1 MFSEQSPWI
10 FALLHH
16 QQCDSTRKPRQTP
29 RHPTNRIPVD
39 VGYLQRSAY
48 KASFS
53 LHTQTR
59 DQSVQQHREERHCYK
74 KRNFATNMVSSNEAH
89 SQHCSVEED
98 PLARCPLSAN
108 LAILGAGTRGSSLH
122 KSNARKHCVALH
134 RTPSTLAWR
143 SAPTTRAPLT
153 AVERVGLARVSFSVT
168 AAAVKRHKRDDLRGQ
183 LFPVHPWSRQPQGTY
198 LRQVKERARRA
209 RQARTHVALNG

>member
-1 MFSEQSPWI
+1 MFSEQSSWI

-59 DQSVQQHREERHCYK
+59 DQSVQEHREERHCYK
-74 KRNFATNMVSSNEAH
+74 KKDFATNMVSSNEAH
-89 SQHCSVEED
+89 SQYCSVEED

-108 LAILGAGTRGSSLH
+108 LAILGAGTSGLGGAACTKVMQESTVW
-122 KSNARKHCVALH
+122 HCTEPQV
-134 RTPSTLAWR
+134 
-143 SAPTTRAPLT
+143 
-153 AVERVGLARVSFSVT
+153 
-168 AAAVKRHKRDDLRGQ
+168 
-183 LFPVHPWSRQPQGTY
+183 PWPGGVRQPPEP
-198 LRQVKERARRA
+198 L
-209 RQARTHVALNG
+209 